1 MTSST
6 DEVSIDRSLDAATL
20 RALSERW
27 SALRAAASADPAAL
41 REVERGYEAHR
52 AKLFLENATLQA
64 DGSAAHSAGSARL
77 ESNQL
82 AIKASTVALAEL
94 REALAAPAR

>member
-1 MTSST
+1 MST
-6 DEVSIDRSLDAATL
+6 EGSTTVSVDRSLDAEAL
-20 RALSERW
+20 RALSLRW
-27 SALRAAASADPAAL
+27 SDARQKHAALDELRAI
-41 REVERGYEAHR
+41 ERGFEAHR

-64 DGSAAHSAGSARL
+64 DGAQSAESSSRI

-94 REALAAPAR
+94 REAILSK